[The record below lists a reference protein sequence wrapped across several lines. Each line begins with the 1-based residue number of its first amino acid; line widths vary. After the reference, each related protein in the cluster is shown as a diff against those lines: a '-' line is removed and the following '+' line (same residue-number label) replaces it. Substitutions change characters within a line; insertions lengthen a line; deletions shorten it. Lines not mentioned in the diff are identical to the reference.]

1 MSRSG
6 LDGEA
11 GHCSRTRAW
20 LWGQAPEIGLSLAR
34 WALVSFL
41 ICKMWKMIVSPSW
54 WCEDEMMDCSN
65 LGGQEMISEQRW
77 WRMARRRFHRCGRI
91 GPRLEGPWFL
101 GGWRWGSEVWG
112 ERGF

>member
-1 MSRSG
+1 
-6 LDGEA
+6 
-11 GHCSRTRAW
+11 
-20 LWGQAPEIGLSLAR
+20 
-34 WALVSFL
+34 
-41 ICKMWKMIVSPSW
+41 
-54 WCEDEMMDCSN
+54 MMDCSN

-101 GGWRWGSEVWG
+101 GGWRWGSEVCG